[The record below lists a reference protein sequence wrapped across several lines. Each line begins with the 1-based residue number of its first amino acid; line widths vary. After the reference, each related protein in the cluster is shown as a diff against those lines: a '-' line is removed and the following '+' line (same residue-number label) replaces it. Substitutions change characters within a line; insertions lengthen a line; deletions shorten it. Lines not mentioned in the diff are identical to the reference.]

1 MSDHEVLLSELCR
14 PKSIDD
20 LNLPDKEIAF
30 LKAMAKNKRNIK
42 NLLFYGKPGIG
53 KTSAALIL
61 IQDMEMSASIY
72 DARSAR
78 GEKSFKSYIESYFS
92 TAAFDGNYKTLIINE
107 AEALKKSDQTYLLGA
122 IEHFSKNGRLI
133 MTANDPRKMI
143 DPLKSRLTQISFDVR
158 PTDRTPVIE
167 KMIKRYVQI
176 LNDHG
181 KPIAQDTIRKI
192 VHIYFPDLRTV
203 ANELEKEIMS
213 HTA

>member
-1 MSDHEVLLSELCR
+1 MTDHEVLLSELCR
-14 PKSIDD
+14 PKSLDD
-20 LNLPDKEIAF
+20 LNLPDKEISF
-30 LKAMAKNKRNIK
+30 LKAMAKSKRNIK

-78 GEKSFKSYIESYFS
+78 GEKSFKSYIENYFS
-92 TAAFDGNYKTLIINE
+92 SMAFDGNYKTLIINE
-107 AEALKKSDQTYLLGA
+107 AETLKKSDQTYLLDA
-122 IEHFSKNGRLI
+122 IERFMDNGRFI

-158 PTDRTPVIE
+158 PADRTPVIK
-167 KMIKRYVQI
+167 KMIKRYDQ
-176 LNDHG
+176 LLHDHG
-181 KPIAQDTIRKI
+181 KPIDKDAIEKI

-213 HTA
+213 HKA